1 MTKMVTN
8 VSLLGDYN
16 YHADA
21 EANVYSKTFFSLE
34 RFGLKNPVDME
45 THIKGN
51 IFNLVITREI
61 EFLPMVITTDTTVTS
76 DYVAVVFGIRAPKP
90 LSENKSAKSGRWK
103 LLNLD
108 AFKADLS
115 VGYSLSSKI

>member
-1 MTKMVTN
+1 MTKTVTN

-16 YHADA
+16 YHANA

-34 RFGLKNPVDME
+34 RFSLRNPVEME

-51 IFNLVITREI
+51 ILNFVITREI
-61 EFLPMVITTDTTVTS
+61 VFLPMDITTDTIVAS

-90 LSENKSAKSGRWK
+90 LSKNKSKKFRRWK

-115 VGYSLSSKI
+115 VSDIH

>member
-1 MTKMVTN
+1 MILMTKIVTN

-34 RFGLKNPVDME
+34 RFGLKNPVEME

-51 IFNLVITREI
+51 IFNLVIKREI
-61 EFLPMVITTDTTVTS
+61 EFLPMVITTDTIVTT
-76 DYVAVVFGIRAPKP
+76 DYVAVVFGIGAPKA
-90 LSENKSAKSGRWK
+90 LSENKAQNLADENYWISMHLK
-103 LLNLD
+103 LI
-108 AFKADLS
+108 
-115 VGYSLSSKI
+115 SLSDIH

>member
-16 YHADA
+16 YHTNA

-34 RFGLKNPVDME
+34 RFGLRNPVEME
-45 THIKGN
+45 TLTKGN
-51 IFNLVITREI
+51 ILNLVVTREI
-61 EFLPMVITTDTTVTS
+61 EFLPMDNTTDTIVTS
-76 DYVAVVFGIRAPKP
+76 DYVAIVLGIRAPKP
-90 LSENKSAKSGRWK
+90 LSENKSTKYRRWK

-108 AFKADLS
+108 AFKADPS
-115 VGYSLSSKI
+115 VSDIH